1 MIGKIIAIAIF
12 GLMLI
17 VITGVDA
24 TKYYQDFIILRD
36 KAQPVAD
43 NFIQQV
49 LTDASRYD
57 LKSKIYQLTE
67 QRLAL

>member
-1 MIGKIIAIAIF
+1 MIGKLVAVAIF
-12 GLMLI
+12 GLILI
-17 VITGVDA
+17 AITGVDA

-49 LTDASRYD
+49 LIDASHYD
-57 LKSKIYQLTE
+57 LKSKIYPLIE
-67 QRLAL
+67 QRLVL

>member
-12 GLMLI
+12 GLVLI
-17 VITGVDA
+17 AITGVDA

-43 NFIQQV
+43 NFIQKI
-49 LTDASRYD
+49 LSDASHYD
-57 LKSKIYQLTE
+57 IKSKIFQVIG
-67 QRLAL
+67 QD

>member
-1 MIGKIIAIAIF
+1 MIGKIITIAIF

-17 VITGVDA
+17 AITGVDA
-24 TKYYQDFIILRD
+24 TKYYQDFIIIRD

-49 LTDASRYD
+49 LTDASHYN
-57 LKSKIYQLTE
+57 LKSKIYQLTG
-67 QRLAL
+67 QRLVL

>member
-17 VITGVDA
+17 AITGVDA

-49 LTDASRYD
+49 LTDASHYD